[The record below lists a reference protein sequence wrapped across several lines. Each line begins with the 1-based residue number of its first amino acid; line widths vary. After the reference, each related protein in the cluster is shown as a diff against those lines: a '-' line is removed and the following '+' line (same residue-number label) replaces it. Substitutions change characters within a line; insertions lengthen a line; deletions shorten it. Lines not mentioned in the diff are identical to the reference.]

1 MLQSVASLAY
11 VHLHLLLQGFRSL
24 IRISSLYRYEFFGR
38 SQAVT
43 KFRFQCKKL
52 RIEAEAIRL

>member
-1 MLQSVASLAY
+1 MLQTVASLAY

-24 IRISSLYRYEFFGR
+24 IRISSLYRHDFFG
-38 SQAVT
+38 SFQVVP
-43 KFRFQCKKL
+43 KFRFKCKEL